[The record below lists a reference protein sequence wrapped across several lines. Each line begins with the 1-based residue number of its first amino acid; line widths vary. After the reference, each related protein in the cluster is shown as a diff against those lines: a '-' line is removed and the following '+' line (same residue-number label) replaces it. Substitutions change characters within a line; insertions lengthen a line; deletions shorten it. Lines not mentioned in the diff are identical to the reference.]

1 MIGSDTS
8 NIFIDTLNISN
19 VFLKRITGDYDGDQ
33 VSSKGVYTK
42 EANQEIEEFIH
53 SKANYIGLNGKC
65 SLITTNESIQS
76 MYNLTKTLPGQQ
88 LNEMKF

>member
-1 MIGSDTS
+1 MLKIYIGPNGYGKTFA
-8 NIFIDTLNISN
+8 I
-19 VFLKRITGDYDGDQ
+19 
-33 VSSKGVYTK
+33 
-42 EANQEIEEFIH
+42 NQEIEEFIH

>member
-1 MIGSDTS
+1 MVRK
-8 NIFIDTLNISN
+8 FIYLLYRQT
-19 VFLKRITGDYDGDQ
+19 DQ

-53 SKANYIGLNGKC
+53 SKANYIGLNCKC